1 MADWSLLRAD
11 LTGRLVTPDDDGWD
25 AVRTAWLLTVD
36 QQPAAVVE
44 VAGVADVQAV
54 LRFGAAH
61 DLAVAAQP
69 GGHGASRA
77 LDGAI
82 LLRTGA
88 LDELTVDAA
97 AQVARVGAGVK
108 WGRLLAALDGSG
120 LVGLVG
126 SNPDVSVVGF
136 LLGGGLSWFGRRHGL
151 AAHCLRAVELVDAT
165 GVHRRVTDGS
175 DPDLMWALRGGGGD
189 FGVVTAVEIDLY
201 PAPDIY
207 GGKLMFPIEDARP
220 VLRAFAATSRQAPD
234 ELTLWASLMHF
245 PPAPFL
251 PEPIRGKS
259 FVTVDAMFLGAVE
272 PAEALLAPIRAAG
285 TVLQDTTSAL
295 SAGQL
300 GGVAQ
305 EPTDPTPG
313 LDTSALMPAFDDAVI
328 DRILE
333 VAGDP
338 SRTPVMSVQVR
349 HLGGALNRDVGGN
362 AASHR
367 IEHEY
372 LLFALGMAPAPPAVP
387 AVAAGLAEVRAG
399 LAAHTVDRTV
409 FTFLAAHEGAQRAYD
424 PDRLHRLQQVKRAV
438 DPDTRIRG
446 NHPVLGA

>member
-1 MADWSLLRAD
+1 
-11 LTGRLVTPDDDGWD
+11 
-25 AVRTAWLLTVD
+25 
-36 QQPAAVVE
+36 
-44 VAGVADVQAV
+44 
-54 LRFGAAH
+54 
-61 DLAVAAQP
+61 
-69 GGHGASRA
+69 
-77 LDGAI
+77 
-82 LLRTGA
+82 
-88 LDELTVDAA
+88 
-97 AQVARVGAGVK
+97 
-108 WGRLLAALDGSG
+108 
-120 LVGLVG
+120 
-126 SNPDVSVVGF
+126 
-136 LLGGGLSWFGRRHGL
+136 
-151 AAHCLRAVELVDAT
+151 
-165 GVHRRVTDGS
+165 
-175 DPDLMWALRGGGGD
+175 
-189 FGVVTAVEIDLY
+189 
-201 PAPDIY
+201 
-207 GGKLMFPIEDARP
+207 MFPIEDARP

-285 TVLQDTTSAL
+285 TVLQDTTSVL

-313 LDTSALMPAFDDAVI
+313 LDASALMPGFDDAVI

-349 HLGGALNRDVGGN
+349 HLGGALARDVSGN
-362 AASHR
+362 AAAHR

-372 LLFALGMAPAPPAVP
+372 LLFALGLAPAPPAVP

-409 FTFLAAHEGAQRAYD
+409 FTFLAAHEGAERAYD

>member
-1 MADWSLLRAD
+1 MLRAD
-11 LTGRLVTPDDDGWD
+11 LACRLVTPDDDGWE
-25 AVRTAWLLTVD
+25 AVRSARLLTVD

-54 LRFGAAH
+54 LRFAAAH
-61 DLAVAAQP
+61 DLTVAAQP

-82 LLRTGA
+82 LVRTGA
-88 LDELTVDAA
+88 LDELTVDPA

-108 WGRLLAALDGSG
+108 RGRPLDALDGSG

-165 GVHRRVTDGS
+165 GVHRRVTDES

-189 FGVVTAVEIDLY
+189 FGVVTAVEIDLH
-201 PAPDIY
+201 PAPEIY

-259 FVTVDAMFLGAVE
+259 FATVDAMFLGAVE

-285 TVLQDTTSAL
+285 TVLQDTTSVL

-313 LDTSALMPAFDDAVI
+313 LDASALMPGFDDAVI

-333 VAGDP
+333 LAGDA
-338 SRTPVMSVQVR
+338 SRTPVMGVQVR
-349 HLGGALNRDVGGN
+349 HLGGALARDVSGN
-362 AASHR
+362 AVAHR

-372 LLFALGMAPAPPAVP
+372 LLFALGIAPAVP

-399 LAAHTVDRTV
+399 LAAYTVDQTA
-409 FTFLAAHEGAQRAYD
+409 FTFLSAHEGAERAYA
-424 PDRLHRLQQVKRAV
+424 PDRLQKLQPVKRAV

-446 NHPVLGA
+446 NHPVLGS

>member
-1 MADWSLLRAD
+1 MRDWSLLRAD

-44 VAGVADVQAV
+44 VAGVPDIQAV
-54 LRFGAAH
+54 LRFAAAH
-61 DLAVAAQP
+61 GLAVAAQP
-69 GGHGASRA
+69 GGHGASRV
-77 LDGAI
+77 LDGTI
-82 LLRTGA
+82 VVRTGA
-88 LDELTVDAA
+88 LDELTVDPD

-108 WGRLLAALDGSG
+108 WGQLLDALDGSG

-136 LLGGGLSWFGRRHGL
+136 LLGGGLSWFGRRHGV
-151 AAHCLRAVELVDAT
+151 AAHSLRAVELVRAT
-165 GVHRRVTDGS
+165 GEHRRVTDET

-189 FGVVTAVEIDLY
+189 FGVVTAVEIDLHA
-201 PAPDIY
+201 APEIY

-220 VLRAFAATSRQAPD
+220 VLRAFAAASRRAPD

-245 PPAPFL
+245 PAAPFL
-251 PEPIRGKS
+251 PEPIRGRS
-259 FVTVDAMFLGAVE
+259 FVTVDAMYLGGAE

-295 SAGQL
+295 SPSQL

-313 LDTSALMPAFDDAVI
+313 MDASALMPGFDDAVI

-333 VAGDP
+333 VAGDAR
-338 SRTPVMSVQVR
+338 RTPVMSVQVR
-349 HLGGALNRDVGGN
+349 HLGGALARDVGGN
-362 AASHR
+362 AVAHR
-367 IEHEY
+367 VEHEY
-372 LLFALGMAPAPPAVP
+372 LLFALGMAPVEPAVP
-387 AVAAGLAEVRAG
+387 VLAAGLADVHER
-399 LAAHTVDRTV
+399 LAEHTVDQTV
-409 FTFLAAHEGAQRAYD
+409 FTFLSAHEGAERAYGG
-424 PDRLHRLQQVKRAV
+424 DRLQRLQQVKRAV

-446 NHPVLGA
+446 NHPVLRA